1 MRRRKRQAEAV
12 EHAKERQA
20 EREAKKAAEA
30 AAKELAEEIKNASPS
45 QPPIGGSSPEGGA
58 PGVPVTSTVNE

>member
-1 MRRRKRQAEAV
+1 MAR
-12 EHAKERQA
+12 AKERQA
-20 EREAKKAAEA
+20 ERETKKAAEA

-58 PGVPVTSTVNE
+58 TGETVLGVLDEQSFLKP

>member
-1 MRRRKRQAEAV
+1 MAPTKD
-12 EHAKERQA
+12 RQA

-30 AAKELAEEIKNASPS
+30 AAKELAEEIKNASPAR
-45 QPPIGGSSPEGGA
+45 PPIGGSSPEGGA